1 VRKPIIITERRKA
14 MEQRLDLNGI
24 WSYYPDP
31 DGRRKPDTLPDAGWE
46 SMAIPNNWQLAGLDN
61 YSGVVW
67 FRRKFEVPQDWQERE
82 LWLTFT
88 AVDYFADV
96 WLNGHYVGH
105 HEGYFQPFEFH
116 INQYTKPGANE
127 LLVRVDAP
135 FEEPG
140 PDGWPTKKRI
150 IKGVLSHW
158 DGRPGSS
165 DPEHGQDMG
174 CGGIWNDVF
183 LVAARKVRIT
193 RAQVVP
199 LLLTNAATVTINL
212 WIENIGG
219 PADAGIVVDIA
230 PANFE
235 AGDQTFQ
242 LKRNLRLNPGENVVT
257 LTQTVPDPHLWSTW
271 DYGRPNLYQLT
282 ATAEVEGEAVSRRS
296 DRFGIRTIHVTDD
309 WRFFLN
315 GRQIF
320 IRGTNVIPTLW
331 LGEYDE
337 AMIARDIQ
345 QLRDANVNGVRVCVH
360 VNRKEFYAACDEAGI
375 LIWNDFALQ
384 WSYDDTDDFKANA
397 VEQIRDFVR
406 MLYNHPS
413 IIVWACQNEPLGNRI
428 TLTPLLA
435 AAVAEE
441 DSTRHIVPAAT
452 FDQHTYNGWYYG
464 TMAEYVSVPAAP
476 FCNEYGAQALPNLE
490 TLQSMLDESEL
501 WPTTQEHWK
510 KWAYHDFQYDQTFN
524 VAGIQRGENVETFI
538 ANSQAY
544 QYDLLKLSTEIYR
557 QNKYSKMNSVFQF
570 MFMDAWPSITWSVVD
585 YYRRP
590 KIGYEAL
597 RLAFQPVLVSF
608 NKGRTPPRAIQIGS
622 IFGILLLTGITVVND
637 LHREFAAARVVL
649 SVELPDSTRDQVAE
663 KTLDVPADG
672 VVSTPDPLTALEA
685 DADAEFQQ
693 FLGMMAMKLA
703 QLTPGVHR
711 LVLELFD
718 ADGNKLSEN
727 YEDFEFVAPVAPTP
741 SPF

>member
-1 VRKPIIITERRKA
+1 MEER
-14 MEQRLDLNGI
+14 LNLNGT
-24 WSYYPDP
+24 WSYYSDP
-31 DGRRKPDTLPDAGWE
+31 EGADKPADLPAAGWD
-46 SMAIPNNWQLAGLDN
+46 SMEIPNNWQLAGLDN
-61 YSGVVW
+61 YNGVVW
-67 FRRKFEVPQDWQERE
+67 FRRTFELPQDCQDSE
-82 LWLTFT
+82 LWLTFL

-96 WLNGHYVGH
+96 WLNGQYVGH

-116 INQYTKPGANE
+116 VNRYLSPGDNE

-135 FEEPG
+135 FEQPG
-140 PDGWPTKKRI
+140 PNGWPTKKRI

-174 CGGIWNDVF
+174 SGGIWNDVF
-183 LVAARKVRIT
+183 LLATQKVRIT
-193 RAQVVP
+193 RAHVVP
-199 LLLTNAATVTINL
+199 LLLTDAATVTVNL

-219 PADAGIVVDIA
+219 PADADIKVDIT
-230 PANFE
+230 PSNFD
-235 AGDQTFQ
+235 ADDQEFH
-242 LKRNLRLNPGENVVT
+242 LNRSLRLNPGENLVT
-257 LTQTVPDPHLWSTW
+257 FTQTVPDPHLWSTW
-271 DYGRPNLYQLT
+271 DYGRPNLYQL
-282 ATAEVEGEAVSRRS
+282 AAVVEVNGDAASRYS
-296 DRFGIRTIHVTDD
+296 DRFGIRTIEVKDG

-315 GRQIF
+315 GKQIF
-320 IRGTNVIPTLW
+320 IRGTNIIPTLW

-345 QLRDANVNGVRVCVH
+345 QLREANVNGVRVCVH

-397 VEQIRDFVR
+397 IQQIRDFVR
-406 MLYNHPS
+406 LLYNHPS
-413 IIVWACQNEPLGNRI
+413 IIVWACQNEPLGNRV

-452 FDQHTYNGWYYG
+452 FDQHTYNGWYWG
-464 TMAEYVSVPAAP
+464 SMVEYVSVPAAP

-490 TLQSMLDESEL
+490 TMQSMFDESEI

-510 KWAYHDFQYDQTFN
+510 KWAYHDFQHDQTFN
-524 VAGIQRGENVETFI
+524 VAGIEHGGNIETFI
-538 ANSQAY
+538 ANSQKY
-544 QYDLLKLSTEIYR
+544 QYDLIKLSTEIYR
-557 QNKYSKMNSVFQF
+557 QNKYAKMNSVFQF

-590 KIGYEAL
+590 KMGYEAL

-608 NKGRTPPRAIQIGS
+608 NKARTAPRSIQIGS
-622 IFGILLLTGITVVND
+622 IYGILLLTGVTVVND
-637 LHREFAAARVVL
+637 LQREFPAARVVL
-649 SVELPDSTRDQVAE
+649 SVVTPDGAREQAAE
-663 KTLDVPADG
+663 TTLDVPADG
-672 VVSTPDPLTALEA
+672 VVSTPDPLTVMEGEA
-685 DADAEFQQ
+685 DPGFQQ
-693 FLGMMAMKLA
+693 FVGMLAMKLS

-711 LVLELFD
+711 LALELFD
-718 ADGNKLSEN
+718 ADGNRLSEN
-727 YEDFEFVAPVAPTP
+727 YEDFEFVAPVVPTP
-741 SPF
+741 PPF